1 MKQKVS
7 MNKFSIANDFTKYKE
22 VFLQENASINLS
34 IPSRYS
40 QTKVPTLKAL
50 QISKSL
56 QLETH
61 MEFEFPTAS

>member
-1 MKQKVS
+1 MQMFAFITTMILALARGKKNV
-7 MNKFSIANDFTKYKE
+7 
-22 VFLQENASINLS
+22 SINLS